1 MTPIKAVMMKWIAR
15 RAKKN
20 EKCETTH
27 NIDEPKKKKNDL
39 GNVVSEINR
48 NVEDKK

>member
-27 NIDEPKKKKNDL
+27 NIDEPKKKKKRFRQCSV
-39 GNVVSEINR
+39 G
-48 NVEDKK
+48 DK

>member
-27 NIDEPKKKKNDL
+27 NIDEPKTKKKRFRQCSV
-39 GNVVSEINR
+39 G
-48 NVEDKK
+48 DK